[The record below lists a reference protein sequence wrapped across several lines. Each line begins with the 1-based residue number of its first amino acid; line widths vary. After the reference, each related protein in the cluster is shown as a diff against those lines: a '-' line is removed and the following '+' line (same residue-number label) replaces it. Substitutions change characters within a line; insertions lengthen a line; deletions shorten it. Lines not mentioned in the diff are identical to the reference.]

1 MSDVL
6 PNDHPYLTDLYL
18 TDSQV
23 FSGVAIVR
31 SQRRTPVRLR
41 AKNAL
46 RRDKRIR
53 RLAMGLLPKCWGDL
67 DMYQKLFVVVAACVL
82 WMTAVSAQTP
92 VTVQLRDGSKIEG
105 RIEEMLPDG
114 TLFIRVSLHDQRRI
128 PISSVALIDRVGGA
142 SGLPE
147 TEIREAVG
155 PAHLLLM
162 SNGGSVK
169 GRLVAIRGGQGSA
182 QEGQPRT
189 YVFRNQDGREQEFP
203 MGQVSRVYLGT
214 YPIAAITGGVPADLD
229 PGVAVPGAIR
239 VPANAGWVSTGLR
252 VRRGEVVT
260 FNTSGQVQLS
270 DNANDRARPAGT
282 PRNAPGAPVPTVYA
296 GALIGRVGTGQP
308 FAIGDQASVPMPG
321 AGLLYLAVNDDERS
335 DNAGEFVV
343 QLGRR

>member
-1 MSDVL
+1 
-6 PNDHPYLTDLYL
+6 
-18 TDSQV
+18 
-23 FSGVAIVR
+23 
-31 SQRRTPVRLR
+31 
-41 AKNAL
+41 
-46 RRDKRIR
+46 
-53 RLAMGLLPKCWGDL
+53 
-67 DMYQKLFVVVAACVL
+67 MYKKLFVVAAACVV
-82 WMTAVSAQTP
+82 WVAAVSAQGP
-92 VTVQLRDGSKIEG
+92 VTVQMRDGSKVEG
-105 RIEEMLPDG
+105 RIEELLPDG
-114 TLFIRVSLHDQRRI
+114 TLFIRVSQNDQRRI

-182 QEGQPRT
+182 QEGQARSF
-189 YVFRNQDGREQEFP
+189 VFRSEDGREQEFS

-214 YPIAAITGGVPADLD
+214 YPIAAITGGAPSAGLE

-239 VPANAGWVSTGLR
+239 VPANGGWVSTGMR

-270 DNANDRARPAGT
+270 DNANDRARSAGT
-282 PRNAPGAPVPTVYA
+282 PRNAPGAPVPNVYA

-308 FAIGDQASVPMPG
+308 FAIGDQASVAMPNQ
-321 AGLLYLAVNDDERS
+321 GLLYLAVNDDERG

-343 QLGRR
+343 QLGRGR